1 MSVRAVPT
9 PLPNRTSGRTVGLV
23 AALAVAL
30 VGVAQGQTPQPP
42 AGPSAADAL
51 DAYRLTVDH
60 PASKEV
66 RPSARAINSPS
77 KIFQVSGTKISQPMS
92 LSPPCWCWL

>member
-51 DAYRLTVDH
+51 DAAL
-60 PASKEV
+60 AEV
-66 RPSARAINSPS
+66 ARGQN
-77 KIFQVSGTKISQPMS
+77 QPPVMGS
-92 LSPPCWCWL
+92 VWPVM